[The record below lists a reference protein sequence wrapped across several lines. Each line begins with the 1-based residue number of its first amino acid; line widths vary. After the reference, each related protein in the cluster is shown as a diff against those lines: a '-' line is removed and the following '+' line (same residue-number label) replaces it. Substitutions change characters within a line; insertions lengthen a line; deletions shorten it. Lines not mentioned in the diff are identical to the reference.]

1 VNPLALQDRPQLATH
16 ARIQTDRVTEQ
27 TVLLFP
33 EGILELNETSA
44 GILERC
50 DGRTIADVIADLAQH
65 YEVPDS
71 ELQADVL
78 EFLEELRRR
87 QLLRVP

>member
-1 VNPLALQDRPQLATH
+1 MNPLTLQDRAQLAAH
-16 ARIQTDRVTEQ
+16 ARIQTDRITGQ

-33 EGILELNETSA
+33 EGILKLNETSSA
-44 GILERC
+44 ILERC
-50 DGRTIADVIADLAQH
+50 DGRTISEAIADLAQH

-78 EFLEELRRR
+78 EFLEDLQRR
-87 QLLRVP
+87 QLLRLS

>member
-1 VNPLALQDRPQLATH
+1 MNPLTLQDRPQLAAH
-16 ARIQTDRVTEQ
+16 ARIQADRITGQ

-33 EGILELNETSA
+33 EGILELNETSSA
-44 GILERC
+44 ILERC
-50 DGRTIADVIADLAQH
+50 DGRTVVEVIADLASH

-78 EFLEELRRR
+78 EFLEDLQHR
-87 QLLRVP
+87 QLLRLS

>member
-1 VNPLALQDRPQLATH
+1 MNPLTSQDRPQLAPP
-16 ARIQTDRVTEQ
+16 ARIQTDRVTGQ

-33 EGILELNETSA
+33 EGILELNESSGA
-44 GILERC
+44 ILERC
-50 DGRTIADVIADLAQH
+50 DGRTIAEVIADLAEQ

-78 EFLEELRRR
+78 EFLDDLRRR

>member
-1 VNPLALQDRPQLATH
+1 VTSLTLQNRPQLASH
-16 ARIQTDRVTEQ
+16 ARIQTDRVTGQ

-33 EGILELNETSA
+33 EGILELNETSGA
-44 GILERC
+44 ILERC
-50 DGRTIADVIADLAQH
+50 NGRPIADLIADLAQH

-78 EFLEELRRR
+78 EFLEDLHRR